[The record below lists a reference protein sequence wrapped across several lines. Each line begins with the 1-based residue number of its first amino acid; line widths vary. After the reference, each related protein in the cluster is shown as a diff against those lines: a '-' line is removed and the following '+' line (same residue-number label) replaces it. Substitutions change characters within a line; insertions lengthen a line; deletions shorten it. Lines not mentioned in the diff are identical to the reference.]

1 MRRWSAIAVTRP
13 IRVVRGLWPDRNP
26 LRRGLDRAEAAIM
39 AALAVA
45 FLAAAPVMAVT
56 AGHLVYGIASHNAS
70 AQRSWHQAPAVVL
83 ASVAVPGQFGSA
95 VPARWTSPTGA
106 RRTGMVPVLASAIA
120 GSTVMVW
127 IDASGRLTERPL
139 RRSQVLGQ
147 AVMAAVLAPVALGL
161 LLGCAGLV
169 AQWALGRRRMTAWDA
184 GWQAVEPL
192 WTRRR

>member
-1 MRRWSAIAVTRP
+1 MRRWPVLTLTRP
-13 IRVVRGLWPDRNP
+13 VRAVRGLWPDRNP
-26 LRRGLDRAEAAIM
+26 LRRGMDRAEATIVAG
-39 AALAVA
+39 LAVV

-56 AGHLVYGIASHNAS
+56 AGHLAHGIAARNAS
-70 AQRSWHQAPAVVL
+70 AQRSWHQASAVVL
-83 ASVAVPGQFGSA
+83 ASVDVPGQFGGV

-106 RRTGMVPVLASAIA
+106 RRTGKVPVLASAIA

-127 IDASGRLTERPL
+127 INASGELTGQPL
-139 RRSQVLGQ
+139 RPSQVRAQ

-169 AQWALGRRRMTAWDA
+169 AYWALGRRRMAAWDA
-184 GWQAVEPL
+184 DWQATEPL